1 MKAPLICL
9 VTDLRRISPDGFRAL
24 CHDAADA
31 SIDLIQIREPQLNA
45 RELVGMAMVAVH
57 ETRGSSTRVVVNG
70 RLDVARAV
78 DADGVHLPASGVPV
92 ARARQC
98 GPPDRPR
105 WLVGRSAHNAAELDA
120 AADAD
125 YIVFGT
131 VFATDSKPGL
141 AGQGVEAL
149 ATAVRHA
156 QAPVLAIGGM
166 TPDRI
171 RACAKAGAAGVAGI
185 TLFLKDAPGGM
196 SPRDA
201 VRMIREQFASD

>member
-1 MKAPLICL
+1 MQRFGTGDA
-9 VTDLRRISPDGFRAL
+9 RFGF
-24 CHDAADA
+24 
-31 SIDLIQIREPQLNA
+31 PK
-45 RELVGMAMVAVH
+45 
-57 ETRGSSTRVVVNG
+57 
-70 RLDVARAV
+70 
-78 DADGVHLPASGVPV
+78 
-92 ARARQC
+92 
-98 GPPDRPR
+98 PR

>member
-98 GPPDRPR
+98 GPLDRPR
-105 WLVGRSAHNAAELDA
+105 WLLGRSAHNAAELEA

-131 VFATDSKPGL
+131 VFATDSKPGV
-141 AGQGVEAL
+141 AGQGIEAL
-149 ATAVRHA
+149 AAAVRHA
-156 QAPVLAIGGM
+156 RAPVLAIGGM

-171 RACAKAGAAGVAGI
+171 RACAKVGAAGVAGI